1 MEKPYLL
8 HMITPEKNISP
19 FDANMAFDAG
29 WDSII
34 PYTNVTMEEIQA
46 LVQDTIFSRSPS
58 TVSKRT
64 AIFIGG
70 RDTHIAMDM
79 LEETKKHMVPTFEVP
94 VFADP
99 SGAFTTAA
107 GMVAKTEKAL
117 KDKFNLDFENLK
129 IAILGGTGP
138 VGVAS
143 AVISSKA
150 GNDVILIG
158 RNQEKTEKVVEM
170 CNVKYGSNSVVV
182 GLDENKSTILSDV
195 DVVFNTGAAGIQLMD
210 DSLVKASSHI
220 KICADVNAVPP
231 SGIAGADVN
240 DDVVKME
247 NASNDCYG
255 IGALAIGNIKYKSQH
270 DCLKLMYT
278 SDKPVFLHFEHA
290 FEFAQKDV

>member
-79 LEETKKHMVPTFEVP
+79 LEETKKHMVPPFEVP

-210 DSLVKASSHI
+210 DRLVKASSKI

-231 SGIAGADVN
+231 SGIAGVEAN

>member
-79 LEETKKHMVPTFEVP
+79 LEETKKHMVPPFEVP

-117 KDKFNLDFENLK
+117 KDKFNLDFENIK

-210 DSLVKASSHI
+210 DSLVKASSQI

-231 SGIAGADVN
+231 SGIAGVEAN

>member
-70 RDTHIAMDM
+70 RDTHTAMDM
-79 LEETKKHMVPTFEVP
+79 LEETKKHMVPPFEVP

-210 DSLVKASSHI
+210 DSLVKASSQI

-231 SGIAGADVN
+231 SGIAGVEAN

-247 NASNDCYG
+247 NATNDCYG

>member
-1 MEKPYLL
+1 
-8 HMITPEKNISP
+8 MITPEKNISP

-79 LEETKKHMVPTFEVP
+79 LEETKKHMVPPFEVP

-170 CNVKYGSNSVVV
+170 CNVKYGSNSVIV

-195 DVVFNTGAAGIQLMD
+195 DVDFNPGAAGIQLMD
-210 DSLVKASSHI
+210 DSLVKASSQI

-231 SGIAGADVN
+231 SGIAGVEAN

>member
-79 LEETKKHMVPTFEVP
+79 LEETKKHMVPPFEVP

-117 KDKFNLDFENLK
+117 KDRFNLDFENLK

-210 DSLVKASSHI
+210 DKLVKASSKI

-231 SGIAGADVN
+231 SGIAGVDAN

>member
-1 MEKPYLL
+1 
-8 HMITPEKNISP
+8 MITPEKNISP

-79 LEETKKHMVPTFEVP
+79 LEETKKHMVPPFEVP

-182 GLDENKSTILSDV
+182 GLDENKGTILSDV

-210 DSLVKASSHI
+210 DKLVKASSKI

-231 SGIAGADVN
+231 SGIAGVEAN

>member
-1 MEKPYLL
+1 MEKPYVL

-29 WDSII
+29 WQSVV

-46 LVQDTIFSRSPS
+46 LVQDSIFSRSPS
-58 TVSKRT
+58 ALKRT
-64 AIFIGG
+64 GILLGG
-70 RDTHIAMDM
+70 RDTHVAMDM
-79 LEETKKHMVPTFEVP
+79 LEETKKHMVPPFEVP

-117 KDKFNLDFENLK
+117 KEKFNIEFKNMK

-150 GNDVILIG
+150 GNAVTLIG
-158 RNQEKTEKVVEM
+158 RNAEKTEKVVTI
-170 CNVKYGSNSVVV
+170 CNERYGSKSVVAGV
-182 GLDENKSTILSDV
+182 DSDKESILKNIDI
-195 DVVFNTGAAGIQLMD
+195 VFNTGAAGIQLMSD
-210 DSLVKASSHI
+210 ELVASSSDL

-231 SGIAGADVN
+231 AGIAGVDAM
-240 DDVVKME
+240 DDVVEMK
-247 NASNDCYG
+247 NSDSKAYA
-255 IGALAIGNIKYKSQH
+255 IGALSLIHI
-270 DCLKLMYT
+270 
-278 SDKPVFLHFEHA
+278 
-290 FEFAQKDV
+290 

>member
-8 HMITPEKNISP
+8 HIITPEKNISP

-79 LEETKKHMVPTFEVP
+79 LEETKKHMVPPFEVP

-210 DSLVKASSHI
+210 DSLVKASSQI

-231 SGIAGADVN
+231 SGIAGVEAN

>member
-1 MEKPYLL
+1 
-8 HMITPEKNISP
+8 MITPEKNISP

-79 LEETKKHMVPTFEVP
+79 LEETKKHMVPPFEVP

-117 KDKFNLDFENLK
+117 KDRFNLDFENLK

-210 DSLVKASSHI
+210 DSLVKASSQI

-231 SGIAGADVN
+231 SGIAGVEAN

>member
-1 MEKPYLL
+1 
-8 HMITPEKNISP
+8 MITPEKNISP

-79 LEETKKHMVPTFEVP
+79 LEETKKHMVPPFEVP

-117 KDKFNLDFENLK
+117 KDQFNLDFENLK

-210 DSLVKASSHI
+210 DSLVKASSQI

-231 SGIAGADVN
+231 SGIAGVEAN
-240 DDVVKME
+240 DDVVKMK
-247 NASNDCYG
+247 NTSNDCYG

>member
-64 AIFIGG
+64 ALFIGG

-79 LEETKKHMVPTFEVP
+79 LEETKKHMVPPFEVP

-158 RNQEKTEKVVEM
+158 RNQEKTEKAVEM

-210 DSLVKASSHI
+210 DSLVKASSQI

-231 SGIAGADVN
+231 SGIAGVDAN

>member
-1 MEKPYLL
+1 
-8 HMITPEKNISP
+8 
-19 FDANMAFDAG
+19 MAFDAG

-79 LEETKKHMVPTFEVP
+79 LEETKKHMVPPFEVP

-158 RNQEKTEKVVEM
+158 RNLEKTEKVVEM

-182 GLDENKSTILSDV
+182 GLDENKGTILSDV

-210 DSLVKASSHI
+210 DKLVKASSKI

-231 SGIAGADVN
+231 SGIAGVEAN

>member
-79 LEETKKHMVPTFEVP
+79 LEETKKHMVPPFEVP

-210 DSLVKASSHI
+210 DSLVKASSQI

-231 SGIAGADVN
+231 SGIAGGEAN

>member
-79 LEETKKHMVPTFEVP
+79 LEETKKHMVPPFEVP

-158 RNQEKTEKVVEM
+158 RNLEKTEKVVEM

-210 DSLVKASSHI
+210 DSLVKESSQI

-231 SGIAGADVN
+231 SGIAGVEAN

>member
-79 LEETKKHMVPTFEVP
+79 LEETKKHMVPPFEVP

-158 RNQEKTEKVVEM
+158 RNLEKTKKVVEM
-170 CNVKYGSNSVVV
+170 CNVKYGSSSVVV

-210 DSLVKASSHI
+210 DSLVKASSQI

-231 SGIAGADVN
+231 SGIAGVEAN

>member
-70 RDTHIAMDM
+70 RDTHITMDM
-79 LEETKKHMVPTFEVP
+79 LEETKKHMVPPFEVP

-129 IAILGGTGP
+129 VAILGGTGP

-210 DSLVKASSHI
+210 DSLVKASSQI

-231 SGIAGADVN
+231 SGIAGVEAN

>member
-1 MEKPYLL
+1 
-8 HMITPEKNISP
+8 MITPEKNISP

-79 LEETKKHMVPTFEVP
+79 LEETKKHMVPPFEVP

-210 DSLVKASSHI
+210 DSLVKASSQI

-231 SGIAGADVN
+231 SGIAGVEAN

-278 SDKPVFLHFEHA
+278 SDKPVFLHFEQA

>member
-79 LEETKKHMVPTFEVP
+79 LEETKKHMVPPFEVP

-158 RNQEKTEKVVEM
+158 RNLEKTEKVVEM

-182 GLDENKSTILSDV
+182 GLDENKGTILSDV

-210 DSLVKASSHI
+210 DKLVRASSKI

-231 SGIAGADVN
+231 SGIAGVEAN

>member
-79 LEETKKHMVPTFEVP
+79 LEETKKHMVPPFEVP

-158 RNQEKTEKVVEM
+158 RNLEKTEKVVEM
-170 CNVKYGSNSVVV
+170 CNVKYGSNSVIV

-210 DSLVKASSHI
+210 DKLVKASSKI

-231 SGIAGADVN
+231 SGIAGVEAN

>member
-79 LEETKKHMVPTFEVP
+79 LEETKKHMVPPFEVP

-158 RNQEKTEKVVEM
+158 RNLEKTEKVVEM
-170 CNVKYGSNSVVV
+170 CNVKYGSNSVIV

-210 DSLVKASSHI
+210 DKLVKASSKI

-231 SGIAGADVN
+231 SGIAGVEAN

-247 NASNDCYG
+247 NTSNDCYG

>member
-79 LEETKKHMVPTFEVP
+79 LEETKKHMVPPFEVP

-117 KDKFNLDFENLK
+117 KDRFNLDFENLK

-210 DSLVKASSHI
+210 DKLVKASSKI

-231 SGIAGADVN
+231 SGIAGVEAN

>member
-1 MEKPYLL
+1 MEKPYVL

-29 WDSII
+29 WQSVV

-46 LVQDTIFSRSPS
+46 LVQDSIFSRSPS
-58 TVSKRT
+58 ALKRT
-64 AIFIGG
+64 GIFLGG
-70 RDTHIAMDM
+70 RDTHVAMDM
-79 LEETKKHMVPTFEVP
+79 LEETKKHMVPPFEVP

-117 KDKFNLDFENLK
+117 KEKFNIEFKNMK

-150 GNDVILIG
+150 GNAVTLIG
-158 RNQEKTEKVVEM
+158 RNAEKTEKVVTI
-170 CNVKYGSNSVVV
+170 CNERYGSRSVVAGV
-182 GLDENKSTILSDV
+182 DSDKESILKNIDI
-195 DVVFNTGAAGIQLMD
+195 VFNTGAAGIQLMSD
-210 DSLVKASSHI
+210 ELVASSSDL

-231 SGIAGADVN
+231 AGIAGVDAM
-240 DDVVKME
+240 DDVVEMK
-247 NASNDCYG
+247 NSDSKAYA
-255 IGALAIGNIKYKSQH
+255 IGALAIGNVKYKSQH
-270 DCLKLMYT
+270 DCLKLMYS
-278 SDKPVFLHFEHA
+278 SDKPVYLHFEHA
-290 FEFAQKDV
+290 FEFAQKDA

>member
-1 MEKPYLL
+1 
-8 HMITPEKNISP
+8 
-19 FDANMAFDAG
+19 
-29 WDSII
+29 
-34 PYTNVTMEEIQA
+34 
-46 LVQDTIFSRSPS
+46 
-58 TVSKRT
+58 
-64 AIFIGG
+64 
-70 RDTHIAMDM
+70 
-79 LEETKKHMVPTFEVP
+79 MVPPFEVP

-210 DSLVKASSHI
+210 DSLVKASSQI

-231 SGIAGADVN
+231 SGIAGVDAN

>member
-34 PYTNVTMEEIQA
+34 PYTNVTMDEIQA

-79 LEETKKHMVPTFEVP
+79 LEETKKHMVPPFEVP

-195 DVVFNTGAAGIQLMD
+195 DVIFNTGAAGIQLMD
-210 DSLVKASSHI
+210 DSLVKASSQI

-231 SGIAGADVN
+231 SGIAGVEAN

>member
-79 LEETKKHMVPTFEVP
+79 LEETKKHMVPPFEVP

-158 RNQEKTEKVVEM
+158 RNLEKTEKVVEM

-210 DSLVKASSHI
+210 DKLVKASSKI

-231 SGIAGADVN
+231 SGIAGVDAN